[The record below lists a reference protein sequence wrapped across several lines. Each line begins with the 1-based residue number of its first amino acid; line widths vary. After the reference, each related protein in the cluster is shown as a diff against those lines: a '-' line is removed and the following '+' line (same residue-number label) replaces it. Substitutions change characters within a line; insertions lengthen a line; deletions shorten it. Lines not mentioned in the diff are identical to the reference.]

1 MKKREIKK
9 LKKSEKTQREFQ
21 RNKLNVKNS

>member
-9 LKKSEKTQREFQ
+9 LKKSEKMQREFQ